1 MQNIF
6 LLLLLTFASAIWAK
20 ERPTILV
27 YNVNTKETVLSEN
40 ADAVRPM
47 ASITKL
53 MTAMVALDHY
63 LLTDKLPLSK
73 TASVTVEQLLIR
85 LLVRSDNSAS
95 EVLARNYPQGRSA
108 FIAQM
113 NSRTTQLGLVST
125 EFTDPSGLL
134 ATNITTAREL
144 VKIVSAAGS
153 YSFIRKISSQAEVH
167 QTSVS
172 KKRTKTIILDNTNK
186 SILFEFNNILISK
199 TGFTNKAG
207 RCLAMLVDRNGQQH
221 VIVILGEP
229 TKLARDQLARNLL
242 SANPIN

>member
-6 LLLLLTFASAIWAK
+6 LLLLLTFASVVCAK
-20 ERPTILV
+20 EQPTILV

-53 MTAMVALDHY
+53 MTAMVALDY
-63 LLTDKLPLSK
+63 YSLADKLPASK
-73 TASVTVEQLLIR
+73 TLSVTVEQLLIR

-95 EVLARNYPQGRSA
+95 EILARNYPRGRVA
-108 FIAQM
+108 FIQAM
-113 NSRTTQLGLVST
+113 NARTTQLGLVNT
-125 EFTDPSGLL
+125 EFNDPSGLN

-144 VKIVSAAGS
+144 VKIVSAAGA
-153 YSFIRKISSQAEVH
+153 YDFIRKISSQAEVH

-172 KKRTKTIILDNTNK
+172 KKRTKTIILANTNK
-186 SILFEFNNILISK
+186 SILFEFNNVLVSK

-221 VIVILGEP
+221 VIIILGEP
-229 TKLARDQLARNLL
+229 TKQARDQVARNLL
-242 SANPIN
+242 LSNPIN